1 MANPWP
7 RDEPGAPPL
16 RVPSLCRP
24 RDGTDELLDLDPAT
38 NFFSREDLLFIDNV
52 LSDTHL
58 QREQAPVNCTSGDS
72 GEMSYQN
79 LEDKAMRRK
88 IQNRLSSARFRAK
101 QKAREKEVGLLRD
114 QVTDLER
121 EVKRLES
128 LVFTLESQLLVTE
141 EAAQQ
146 TTIEWVLSKFRLRR
160 KVKFLTY
167 SKTFKVWLDLWDSV
181 KSKQ

>member
-1 MANPWP
+1 MANPWNGEGP
-7 RDEPGAPPL
+7 SAPPL

-24 RDGTDELLDLDPAT
+24 RGGADELLDLDPAT

-52 LSDTHL
+52 LSETHVHGEPAAL
-58 QREQAPVNCTSGDS
+58 NSTSVDSGDIS
-72 GEMSYQN
+72 H
-79 LEDKAMRRK
+79 LDVEDKAMRRK

-114 QVTDLER
+114 QVAELEQ

-160 KVKFLTY
+160 KVKFITY
-167 SKTFKVWLDLWDSV
+167 SRTVKAWIDLWESV
-181 KSKQ
+181 KSR